1 MIFSI
6 LLLLKVLLFMS
17 ITNIEHN
24 KGIIFFTSLVVT
36 LLIFSLV
43 HFSQYRRKNLLG
55 LIIYGFISF
64 IMFADVMYY
73 SHFNILPTVKLL
85 GLMGQVG
92 AVGDS
97 LKELFTI
104 KNAIFLLDLPFI
116 IFFVIKSPRN
126 ESKVYDRK
134 IRWGVPISLL
144 AVLVCLLIFLG
155 IKELLGPVSNQ
166 EFFSYH
172 IKDIKSALIGDDKAE
187 GTGLIIQEDLEQ
199 LSKENKQIK
208 GEYTGLGKGKNLIV
222 IQVEALQNFVIDL
235 VYEGQEITPNLN
247 RLIRESG
254 SFYFDNYYQHI
265 GRGNTSDAEF
275 VTNNSLYPAYDYP
288 TYEEYADNTFYGLP
302 WILRDNKYTAWVFH
316 GYKKEFWNR
325 EKAYVNLGFERFI
338 SEEDYEFTEKESIGF
353 GIIDEVFFSQTLD
366 YIKELDNVDEN
377 PFYAF
382 IITLTSH
389 TPFNMPGHLQ
399 TIKLREEHKNTMLGN
414 YLQAI
419 HYADKALG
427 EFLEGL
433 RREGYYDNSV
443 VAIYGDHFAIFGSE
457 QRDRDIMSDLLNKP
471 YNLGDIMNVPL
482 IIHIP
487 GLEDNKT
494 ISKIG
499 SQLDFLPTILNIMGY
514 ENQKGIMFGKDLL
527 NYEGDNFVAP
537 LVYAVKGSFITD
549 DVIFY
554 MSRDGIFKNS
564 YAIDRKTNE
573 KIEDIESLRPIYEKV
588 IEDINKS
595 HYILKHDLLKQLIE
609 SGGKADIDGL
619 EISNLPLE
627 DSIPKCVDN
636 PIYQLKENTVAGK
649 RVISVEVKWDS
660 NKEKVLLKD
669 GTNIDKLIQ
678 FMKDN
683 KDVYIVLRTSEEDES
698 IFLKIKDDYKEVIDR
713 LIVEMKNFESL
724 AELTGRAYRYVMLN
738 LNSNQYSE
746 EDVVEFLKRSPLAA
760 VIVDGNSYSKSLVE
774 KVKGMNIPVYLDSSY
789 EMKIVQ

>member
-1 MIFSI
+1 M
-6 LLLLKVLLFMS
+6 
-17 ITNIEHN
+17 
-24 KGIIFFTSLVVT
+24 
-36 LLIFSLV
+36 
-43 HFSQYRRKNLLG
+43 
-55 LIIYGFISF
+55 
-64 IMFADVMYY
+64 
-73 SHFNILPTVKLL
+73 
-85 GLMGQVG
+85 
-92 AVGDS
+92 
-97 LKELFTI
+97 
-104 KNAIFLLDLPFI
+104 
-116 IFFVIKSPRN
+116 
-126 ESKVYDRK
+126 
-134 IRWGVPISLL
+134 PISLL

-399 TIKLREEHKNTMLGN
+399 TIKLREEHINTMLGN

-457 QRDRDIMSDLLNKP
+457 KRDRDIMSDLLNKP

-537 LVYAVKGSFITD
+537 LVYAVKD
-549 DVIFY
+549 
-554 MSRDGIFKNS
+554 
-564 YAIDRKTNE
+564 
-573 KIEDIESLRPIYEKV
+573 
-588 IEDINKS
+588 
-595 HYILKHDLLKQLIE
+595 
-609 SGGKADIDGL
+609 
-619 EISNLPLE
+619 PL
-627 DSIPKCVDN
+627 
-636 PIYQLKENTVAGK
+636 
-649 RVISVEVKWDS
+649 
-660 NKEKVLLKD
+660 
-669 GTNIDKLIQ
+669 
-678 FMKDN
+678 
-683 KDVYIVLRTSEEDES
+683 
-698 IFLKIKDDYKEVIDR
+698 
-713 LIVEMKNFESL
+713 
-724 AELTGRAYRYVMLN
+724 
-738 LNSNQYSE
+738 
-746 EDVVEFLKRSPLAA
+746 
-760 VIVDGNSYSKSLVE
+760 
-774 KVKGMNIPVYLDSSY
+774 
-789 EMKIVQ
+789 

>member
-1 MIFSI
+1 
-6 LLLLKVLLFMS
+6 
-17 ITNIEHN
+17 
-24 KGIIFFTSLVVT
+24 
-36 LLIFSLV
+36 
-43 HFSQYRRKNLLG
+43 
-55 LIIYGFISF
+55 
-64 IMFADVMYY
+64 
-73 SHFNILPTVKLL
+73 
-85 GLMGQVG
+85 MGS
-92 AVGDS
+92 A
-97 LKELFTI
+97 
-104 KNAIFLLDLPFI
+104 
-116 IFFVIKSPRN
+116 
-126 ESKVYDRK
+126 
-134 IRWGVPISLL
+134 ISLL

-399 TIKLREEHKNTMLGN
+399 TIKLREEHINTMLGN

-457 QRDRDIMSDLLNKP
+457 KRDRDIMSDLLNKP

>member
-155 IKELLGPVSNQ
+155 MKELLGPVSNQ

-254 SFYFDNYYQHI
+254 SLYFDNYYQHI

>member
-155 IKELLGPVSNQ
+155 MKELLGPVSNQ

-172 IKDIKSALIGDDKAE
+172 IMDIKSALIGDDKAE

>member
-1 MIFSI
+1 M
-6 LLLLKVLLFMS
+6 
-17 ITNIEHN
+17 
-24 KGIIFFTSLVVT
+24 
-36 LLIFSLV
+36 
-43 HFSQYRRKNLLG
+43 
-55 LIIYGFISF
+55 FID
-64 IMFADVMYY
+64 I
-73 SHFNILPTVKLL
+73 
-85 GLMGQVG
+85 
-92 AVGDS
+92 
-97 LKELFTI
+97 
-104 KNAIFLLDLPFI
+104 
-116 IFFVIKSPRN
+116 
-126 ESKVYDRK
+126 
-134 IRWGVPISLL
+134 
-144 AVLVCLLIFLG
+144 LG

-399 TIKLREEHKNTMLGN
+399 TIKLREEHINTMLGN

-774 KVKGMNIPVYLDSSY
+774 KVKGMNIPVYLDYSY
-789 EMKIVQ
+789 EMKVVQ

>member
-1 MIFSI
+1 
-6 LLLLKVLLFMS
+6 
-17 ITNIEHN
+17 
-24 KGIIFFTSLVVT
+24 
-36 LLIFSLV
+36 
-43 HFSQYRRKNLLG
+43 
-55 LIIYGFISF
+55 
-64 IMFADVMYY
+64 
-73 SHFNILPTVKLL
+73 
-85 GLMGQVG
+85 
-92 AVGDS
+92 
-97 LKELFTI
+97 
-104 KNAIFLLDLPFI
+104 
-116 IFFVIKSPRN
+116 
-126 ESKVYDRK
+126 
-134 IRWGVPISLL
+134 
-144 AVLVCLLIFLG
+144 
-155 IKELLGPVSNQ
+155 
-166 EFFSYH
+166 
-172 IKDIKSALIGDDKAE
+172 
-187 GTGLIIQEDLEQ
+187 
-199 LSKENKQIK
+199 
-208 GEYTGLGKGKNLIV
+208 
-222 IQVEALQNFVIDL
+222 
-235 VYEGQEITPNLN
+235 
-247 RLIRESG
+247 
-254 SFYFDNYYQHI
+254 
-265 GRGNTSDAEF
+265 
-275 VTNNSLYPAYDYP
+275 
-288 TYEEYADNTFYGLP
+288 
-302 WILRDNKYTAWVFH
+302 
-316 GYKKEFWNR
+316 
-325 EKAYVNLGFERFI
+325 
-338 SEEDYEFTEKESIGF
+338 
-353 GIIDEVFFSQTLD
+353 
-366 YIKELDNVDEN
+366 
-377 PFYAF
+377 
-382 IITLTSH
+382 
-389 TPFNMPGHLQ
+389 
-399 TIKLREEHKNTMLGN
+399 
-414 YLQAI
+414 
-419 HYADKALG
+419 
-427 EFLEGL
+427 
-433 RREGYYDNSV
+433 
-443 VAIYGDHFAIFGSE
+443 
-457 QRDRDIMSDLLNKP
+457 
-471 YNLGDIMNVPL
+471 
-482 IIHIP
+482 
-487 GLEDNKT
+487 
-494 ISKIG
+494 
-499 SQLDFLPTILNIMGY
+499 MGY

>member
-155 IKELLGPVSNQ
+155 MKELLGPVSNQ

-457 QRDRDIMSDLLNKP
+457 KRDRDIMSDLLNKP

>member
-6 LLLLKVLLFMS
+6 LLVLKVLLFMS

-155 IKELLGPVSNQ
+155 MKELLGPVSNQ

-399 TIKLREEHKNTMLGN
+399 TIKLREEHINTMLGN

-457 QRDRDIMSDLLNKP
+457 KRDRDIMSDLLNKP

>member
-1 MIFSI
+1 
-6 LLLLKVLLFMS
+6 
-17 ITNIEHN
+17 
-24 KGIIFFTSLVVT
+24 
-36 LLIFSLV
+36 
-43 HFSQYRRKNLLG
+43 
-55 LIIYGFISF
+55 
-64 IMFADVMYY
+64 
-73 SHFNILPTVKLL
+73 
-85 GLMGQVG
+85 VG
-92 AVGDS
+92 SA
-97 LKELFTI
+97 
-104 KNAIFLLDLPFI
+104 
-116 IFFVIKSPRN
+116 
-126 ESKVYDRK
+126 
-134 IRWGVPISLL
+134 ISLL

>member
-155 IKELLGPVSNQ
+155 MKELLGPVSNQ

-774 KVKGMNIPVYLDSSY
+774 KVKGMNIPVYLDYSY
-789 EMKIVQ
+789 EMKVVQ

>member
-1 MIFSI
+1 M
-6 LLLLKVLLFMS
+6 
-17 ITNIEHN
+17 
-24 KGIIFFTSLVVT
+24 
-36 LLIFSLV
+36 
-43 HFSQYRRKNLLG
+43 
-55 LIIYGFISF
+55 
-64 IMFADVMYY
+64 
-73 SHFNILPTVKLL
+73 
-85 GLMGQVG
+85 
-92 AVGDS
+92 
-97 LKELFTI
+97 
-104 KNAIFLLDLPFI
+104 
-116 IFFVIKSPRN
+116 
-126 ESKVYDRK
+126 
-134 IRWGVPISLL
+134 PISLL

-443 VAIYGDHFAIFGSE
+443 VAIYGDHFVIFGSE

-724 AELTGRAYRYVMLN
+724 AELTGRAYRYVILN